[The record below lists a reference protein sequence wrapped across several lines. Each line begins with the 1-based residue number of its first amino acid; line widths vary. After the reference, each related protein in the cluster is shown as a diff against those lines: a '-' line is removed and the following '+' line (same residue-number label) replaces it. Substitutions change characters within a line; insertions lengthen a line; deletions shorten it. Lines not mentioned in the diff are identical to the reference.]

1 MARCIFPET
10 CGGTRLTLAAI
21 NVLLVVNRKNSEREG
36 KPTDVVQLLTELDT
50 LSFTLYMA
58 NLSDITP
65 TTLSNISLLT

>member
-1 MARCIFPET
+1 MFPET

-21 NVLLVVNRKNSEREG
+21 NVLLVVNRRNSEREG
-36 KPTDVVQLLTELDT
+36 KPTDVVRLLIELDT
-50 LSFTLYMA
+50 LSFTLSMA